1 MQKCSSQSPAP
12 HCCPSMVQRAI
23 PYFVAGTCKPQ
34 CTVSTQLKTCCRA
47 GYPGKLGDVGRYVA
61 TVRCAIFWHREVSHA
76 IENVINL
83 EDERKGQNNISGR
96 CESPSDSHCWARRV
110 DHLLA
115 ELLKFVDDETAREGT
130 IDDRTLRNDRVGKK
144 ESLHGS
150 EAGSIP
156 PFW

>member
-1 MQKCSSQSPAP
+1 MFLWLAPA
-12 HCCPSMVQRAI
+12 SR
-23 PYFVAGTCKPQ
+23 
-34 CTVSTQLKTCCRA
+34 TVSVKNLLSGRLPWQA
-47 GYPGKLGDVGRYVA
+47 GDVGRYVA